1 MLPSNLFC
9 IRTVVKSPM
18 HGPSPTSSQ
27 IVDASFAARSR
38 TLVWVL
44 CVLGLAASMAEDIK
58 SYRKLTARADACDP
72 HCTEVRPLHPRAF
85 KGRVPFILTVE
96 VAFGV
101 VASTTKASD
110 TRTTPPSIRRRNA
123 TTRRCL
129 RLCSAPSVAPRT
141 ALNSPHLAPR
151 PAPHRHRGPLLRSA
165 LHPESL
171 QPKTGSLQTV
181 STRRLEGG
189 RLTLRRP
196 GLLQRSVAAP
206 VPVTDLQARRRS
218 RSGRSADRSSPTR
231 SR

>member
-85 KGRVPFILTVE
+85 IGRVPFILTVE

-151 PAPHRHRGPLLRSA
+151 PAPASASGASPALLPCILNRCNRKQEACKQSQPEDWKAAVLPCAGPVCSSA
-165 LHPESL
+165 VWP
-171 QPKTGSLQTV
+171 
-181 STRRLEGG
+181 RLC
-189 RLTLRRP
+189 
-196 GLLQRSVAAP
+196 
-206 VPVTDLQARRRS
+206 D
-218 RSGRSADRSSPTR
+218 
-231 SR
+231 